1 MWSSRR
7 SLAAHALMF
16 ALALGGVVCL
26 QPSRAQVPPQGP
38 DPRTILNTYCIPCH
52 NQKLRTAGLALDN
65 LDAAKPSANAEVW
78 ERVIAKLQAGS
89 MPPPGLPRPDAATYR
104 SVATSLENEIDKAW
118 AANPNPG
125 RINAVHRL
133 NRAEYNNA
141 IRDLF
146 ELGLDVKPLLPG
158 DETADGSFDNFADV
172 LSISTAHLERYL
184 SVARQVTPL
193 ATGLPPPNPTAAR

>member
-7 SLAAHALMF
+7 SQAAHASIF
-16 ALALGGVVCL
+16 ALLVMCL
-26 QPSRAQVPPQGP
+26 STSRAQAPKTP
-38 DPRTILNTYCIPCH
+38 DPRAFFNTYCVTCH
-52 NQKLRTAGLALDN
+52 NQKLRTAGLALDS
-65 LDAAKPSANAEVW
+65 LDASQPSANAEVW

-89 MPPPGLPRPDAATYR
+89 MPPPGLPRPDAATYHA
-104 SVATSLENEIDKAW
+104 VASSLENGIDQAW
-118 AANPNPG
+118 EANPNPG

-146 ELGLDVKPLLPG
+146 ALDLDVKPLLPG

-172 LSISTAHLERYL
+172 LSISTAHLERYM
-184 SVARQVTPL
+184 SVARQVTRL
-193 ATGLPPPNPTAAR
+193 ATGLPPAQSGARTI